1 MSRPRSWLG
10 LLGWL
15 ALSYAAAGLGA
26 LASAQAGSFYLQLAR
41 PAWAPPAGV
50 FGPVWTVLYGLMGVA
65 AWWVWRSGNT
75 HRRMALALFVAQLA
89 VNTLWS
95 WLFFQWR
102 LGGWSFAGILLLDV
116 LVVATLAA
124 FWRVHRAAGLL
135 LVPYLAWI
143 AFATALTWAVWRA
156 NPGLLQ

>member
-1 MSRPRSWLG
+1 MSRSRSWLG

>member
-1 MSRPRSWLG
+1 MNRSRSWLG

-50 FGPVWTVLYGLMGVA
+50 FGPVWTVLYGLMGIA
-65 AWWVWRSGNT
+65 AWWVWRSGSE
-75 HRRMALALFVAQLA
+75 RRRLALALFFAQLA

-95 WLFFQWR
+95 WFFFQWR
-102 LGGWSFAGILLLDV
+102 LGGWSFADILLLDV

-124 FWRVHRAAGLL
+124 FWRIRRAAGLL

-143 AFATALTWAVWRA
+143 AFATALTWAVWQA
-156 NPGLLQ
+156 NPGLLR